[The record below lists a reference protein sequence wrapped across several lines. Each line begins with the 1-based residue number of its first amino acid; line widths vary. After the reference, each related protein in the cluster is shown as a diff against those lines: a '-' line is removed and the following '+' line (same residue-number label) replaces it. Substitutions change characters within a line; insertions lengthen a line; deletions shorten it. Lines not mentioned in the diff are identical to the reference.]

1 VVDAGDPSRDE
12 QVEAVEN
19 ILDSLELMQ
28 KPRMMVWN
36 KADLLDQEEV
46 ESLLRTRGG
55 VAISAARREGLS
67 TLLAKADTTLF
78 AEGASQNLGVV
89 ADDASLPLEL
99 ATEHDSEELEELP
112 EEAAPTLWV
121 G

>member
-1 VVDAGDPSRDE
+1 
-12 QVEAVEN
+12 
-19 ILDSLELMQ
+19 
-28 KPRMMVWN
+28 MMVWN
-36 KADLLDQEEV
+36 KADMLDAEEI

-78 AEGASQNLGVV
+78 AEGASRNLGVV
-89 ADDASLPLEL
+89 ADEASLAEL
-99 ATEHDSEELEELP
+99 ASVDNEDDLEQLP
-112 EEAAPTLWV
+112 EEASPTLGV